1 MMHVVMM
8 MERRF
13 PEHAGTITRTV
24 GFGSA
29 LLLGAGLL
37 LMLR

>member
-13 PEHAGTITRTV
+13 PERAGTIRRTL

-29 LLLGAGLL
+29 LLIGVGLL
-37 LMLR
+37 IAG